1 MIKNKNLLLLMLM
14 MVSLV
19 LGSCVK
25 DEFDEPPS
33 GGEDPAISQDQI
45 TSLEEVFDKQILGD
59 YVKLDIDK
67 YIQAVVVAD
76 DESGNFFRTIIIEDE
91 NSDRGIALLIDEV
104 ELYNTYPVGRRVF
117 VNLSDLWIGDYNGL
131 PQMGAA
137 PYDDDGDLRLAGIQS
152 ELAKAEVVI
161 PGVYNL
167 PVEPTITEMNLLG
180 NMALNTLIK
189 IENVQFKQSSAGVT
203 YSIADPPTGVN
214 HSLVDCNGNE
224 IIVRSSGF
232 ADFANEITP
241 EGNGSITAVY
251 GVFGSDRQLLIRD
264 TDDVNFDQPRCETP
278 TIPISTIRSNY
289 DQGASSAPSGL
300 ISGVVISDY
309 TSGNVTGRNLFIQ
322 DESAG
327 ILVRFTGN
335 HSFAI
340 GSELVIDVTGQELS
354 EFRDLLQINN
364 VPNANVEVVGLDALP
379 DPQEVTVSQIID
391 DFESYESEY
400 IKIKDATIS
409 GGSTYSGGLDVSD
422 ATGTIDM
429 FTQSGATF
437 ANDAV
442 PSGNVEITAIVSI
455 FNSPQIILNS
465 SNDVKGGGSTGGGDQ
480 VDISTLRAE
489 FNNGA
494 MSAPEGFIE
503 GVVISDRS
511 TSNINGRNAF
521 IQDGTGGIVVR
532 FNDDHTLNSGD
543 LVQVNVS
550 AQELSEFRGLLQVNN
565 VSNGAVVVTGSSSLP
580 QPTSVTVNDLLS
592 DIDQYEST
600 LVMLSDVALGGSG
613 TFSGSIN
620 VTDATGT
627 ISMFTGSGAT
637 FADQALPDGTVDMI
651 VIASQ
656 FDDPQVI
663 LRNTGDIDGGGST
676 GGGGDLTIMS
686 LRAAFE
692 GGATTASNGKIEGV
706 VISDNAT
713 ENTTVRNLH
722 IQDASGGITIRFTET
737 HSFALGTLLEI
748 DVSGQEL
755 SEFRG
760 LLQVNN
766 VPLNVATDKG
776 MGTLPDPKV
785 LTVAQVIADSENLE
799 STLVRVNDVM
809 ITGGSTWNGGL
820 NVVDDSGTIIHFTR
834 GDASFSGD
842 AVPTGKV
849 DIIAMVT
856 QFDDPQLTIRNLND
870 IIN

>member
-1 MIKNKNLLLLMLM
+1 MIKNKNFLLLLFM

-19 LGSCVK
+19 MGSCVK

-45 TSLEEVFDKQILGD
+45 VSLEEVFDKQILGE

-67 YIQAVVVAD
+67 YVQAVVVAD

-152 ELAKAEVVI
+152 ELAKTEVVI

-167 PVEPTITEMNLLG
+167 PVEPKVTEMNLLG

-203 YSIADPPTGVN
+203 YAIADPPTGVN

-224 IIVRSSGF
+224 IILRTSGF
-232 ADFANEITP
+232 SDFANDITP

-251 GVFGSDRQLLIRD
+251 GVFGSDRQLLIRN
-264 TDDVNFDQPRCETP
+264 TDDINFDQPRCETP

-289 DQGASSAPSGL
+289 NQGSVTAPSGL

-340 GSELVIDVTGQELS
+340 GSELNIDVTGQELS

-364 VPNANVEVVGLDALP
+364 VPIANVEVVGLDALP
-379 DPQEVTVSQIID
+379 DPQVVTVSQILD
-391 DFESYESEY
+391 DFESFESEY
-400 IKIKDATIS
+400 IQIKDATIS

-429 FTQSGATF
+429 FTQSGAVF
-437 ANDAV
+437 ASDAV
-442 PSGNVEITAIVSI
+442 PSGIVDITAIVSI
-455 FNSPQIILNS
+455 FNSPQILLNS
-465 SNDVKGGGSTGGGDQ
+465 SNDVEGGGSTGSGDQ
-480 VDISTLRAE
+480 INISTLRSE
-489 FNNGA
+489 FGTGA
-494 MSAPEGFIE
+494 TSAPEGYIE

-511 TSNINGRNAF
+511 TSNINGRNVF
-521 IQDGTGGIVVR
+521 IQDVTGGIVVR
-532 FNDDHTLNSGD
+532 FTGDHTFDSGD
-543 LVQVNVS
+543 LVQVNVTG
-550 AQELSEFRGLLQVNN
+550 QELSEFRGLLQVNN
-565 VSNGAVVVTGSSSLP
+565 VSNGAAIATGSSNLP
-580 QPTSVTVNDLLS
+580 QPTAVTVGDLLS
-592 DIDQYEST
+592 DINQYEST
-600 LVMLSDVALGGSG
+600 LVILSDVTLGGSG
-613 TFSGSIN
+613 TFSGSID
-620 VTDATGT
+620 VTDGTGT

-637 FADQALPDGTVDMI
+637 FADQALPDGAVDMM

-663 LRNTGDIDGGGST
+663 LRNLGDIDGGGST
-676 GGGGDLTIMS
+676 GSGDLTIMS
-686 LRAAFE
+686 LRQAFE
-692 GGATTASNGKIEGV
+692 GGSSTASNGKIEGV

-722 IQDASGGITIRFTET
+722 IQDASGGITIRFNET
-737 HSFALGTLLEI
+737 HNFPLGTLLEI

-766 VPLNVATDKG
+766 VPLSAATDLG
-776 MGTLPDPKV
+776 MGTLPEPKV
-785 LTVAQVIADSENLE
+785 LTVAQVLADSENLE

-820 NVVDDSGTIIHFTR
+820 NVVDDTGTIIHFTR
-834 GDASFSGD
+834 GDALFSGD